1 MRAENALVRLSR
13 CAVSPEPSLLA
24 YVIRTQISINVT
36 NTYLYVIGKFKHTP
50 KRGQGNSSVIRL
62 DCTTLVMYLCDKL
75 LSSAANVSAAVDTN
89 TSTEVPHTIQIP
101 YKDGSA
107 GNNSYISLIGPLN
120 ELANSVH
127 NYTLKSVEDEETVGF
142 FRANIRLLKA
152 VVLGCVVIILILS
165 TCKFVLKIFS
175 RYTDDTYR
183 RDEEDLSFYI

>member
-1 MRAENALVRLSR
+1 
-13 CAVSPEPSLLA
+13 
-24 YVIRTQISINVT
+24 
-36 NTYLYVIGKFKHTP
+36 
-50 KRGQGNSSVIRL
+50 
-62 DCTTLVMYLCDKL
+62 MYLCDKL
-75 LSSAANVSAAVDTN
+75 LSSAANVSAAVDTD

-101 YKDGSA
+101 YKDGAA
-107 GNNSYISLIGPLN
+107 GNNSYTSLIGPLN
-120 ELANSVH
+120 ELANSIH
-127 NYTLKSVEDEETVGF
+127 NYTLKSMEDEETIGF